1 MYEHYKPLRN
11 FVRNLDQT
19 TSLVQIW
26 WLLQNITYGLPL
38 PADFQRFDNQSV
50 KGIIYPWELE
60 ILAREVI
67 LHGGYKSKRNLFK
80 VNDLLIAI
88 GHIRRLVNQQSN
100 GYISENN
107 VLHEMHRITQQQF
120 PWQKG
125 HQTKLARYL
134 KIFRY
139 KDLSA
144 ILIEATGLTV
154 EEIYLIC
161 TSIAGNFL
169 KRYVWNTKINYNGFG
184 ISDEKRDLF
193 LSRIVIEIA
202 KLKERTRQCQ
212 EYNENWCYTINP
224 LLSTPLIIIDP
235 EHTTKVICPV
245 PRYIFDRCSE
255 GLIYDI
261 YGVKGYEQPLG
272 NAFQSYVKDI
282 SNRLIENSTFEV
294 ADAKEYYVKKEK
306 KHGID
311 LYLFDEY
318 SAMLIECK
326 AKRLDLKSKYQS
338 NNSELTSHL
347 KLLAKFVVQNYKN
360 LSDIV
365 NNHTPWKSSN
375 RSLYP
380 VIVTLMELYIW
391 TPDMLSV
398 LDSFVVQKMKDAK
411 INEQLKEKFPYTI
424 MSIDEY
430 ELSLQIIRQ
439 VGIRKF
445 FEDMRGPAYS
455 GWSVDSFIKTH
466 YQTLL
471 VNCGRYYLSQELDEV
486 LKKFNI

>member
-26 WLLQNITYGLPL
+26 GLLQNINYGLPL

-50 KGIIYPWELE
+50 KGIVHPWELE

-67 LHGGYKSKRNLFK
+67 LHGGYESKRNLFK

-88 GHIRRLVNQQSN
+88 GHIRRLVNQQSK
-100 GYISENN
+100 GYINEEN

-139 KDLSA
+139 KDISA
-144 ILIEATGLTV
+144 ILIKATGLAID
-154 EEIYLIC
+154 EIYLIG
-161 TSIAGNFL
+161 TSIAGRFL
-169 KRYVWNTKINYNGFG
+169 QQYVWNTKMSYNGFG
-184 ISDEKRDLF
+184 ISDEKRDLL
-193 LSRIVIEIA
+193 LSRIVIDIE
-202 KLKERTRQCQ
+202 KLKGRTQQCQ

-224 LLSTPLIIIDP
+224 LLTTPLVIIDP
-235 EHTTKVICPV
+235 KYPTKVICPV
-245 PRYIFDRCSE
+245 PGYIFERFSE

-261 YGVKGYEQPLG
+261 YQVRGYEQPLG

-282 SNRLIENSTFEV
+282 TSRLIENSTLEV
-294 ADAKEYYVKKEK
+294 ADAEEYYVKKERK
-306 KHGID
+306 NGID

-318 SAMLIECK
+318 AAMIIECK
-326 AKRLDLKSKYQS
+326 AKRLDLNSKYQS
-338 NNSELTSHL
+338 NSSGLIGSL
-347 KLLAKFVVQNYKN
+347 KLIANFVVQNYKN
-360 LSDIV
+360 LNDII
-365 NNHTPWKSSN
+365 NKNTPWKSKD

-380 VIVTLMELYIW
+380 VIVTLMEFYIW
-391 TPDMLSV
+391 TPDMLST
-398 LDSFVVQKMKDAK
+398 LDSFVVQKLEDAK
-411 INEQLKEKFPYTI
+411 INEQIKKDFPYII

-430 ELSLQIIRQ
+430 ELSVQIIQQ
-439 VGIRKF
+439 VGMRKF
-445 FEDMRGPAYS
+445 FDDMREAAYL
-455 GWSVDSFIKTH
+455 GWSVDSFIRTH
-466 YQTLL
+466 YEALL
-471 VNCGRYYLSQELDEV
+471 KNCQRYYLSQELDEV
-486 LKKFNI
+486 FEKFNI